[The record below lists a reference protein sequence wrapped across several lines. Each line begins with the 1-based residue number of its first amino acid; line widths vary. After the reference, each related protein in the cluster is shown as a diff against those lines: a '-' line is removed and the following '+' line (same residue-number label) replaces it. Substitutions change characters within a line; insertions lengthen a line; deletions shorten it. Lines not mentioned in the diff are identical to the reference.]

1 MTHIS
6 DLISSDDV
14 IITTSETVAN
24 LILKQE
30 IKPKHLTFS
39 TDPLN
44 VNMIPTKI
52 LLSTER
58 RDIIAKLKEKY
69 PTAEIYYPPNTKE
82 EAQAVYELER
92 SSIRTKQSKIH
103 HYLWNFLLHSMQMT
117 LILYTPQYKNSIKIL
132 ILLYTDLIIL

>member
-39 TDPLN
+39 TDSLN
-44 VNMIPTKI
+44 MNMIPTKI

-82 EAQAVYELER
+82 EAQAVYELEQ

-103 HYLWNFLLHSMQMT
+103 HYL
-117 LILYTPQYKNSIKIL
+117 
-132 ILLYTDLIIL
+132 

>member
-30 IKPKHLTFS
+30 IKPKHLTFFS

-82 EAQAVYELER
+82 EAQAVYELEQ

-103 HYLWNFLLHSMQMT
+103 HYL
-117 LILYTPQYKNSIKIL
+117 
-132 ILLYTDLIIL
+132 